1 MGFSFSDLLDFSKI
15 PIKIFLLFAIV
26 SGLLLFGSD
35 EFLLQLKLTE
45 FEQDYGKFFG
55 IIFIVCVAFIALSIV
70 YYIFNKINYSF
81 LSRKRNKYLRDEIKC
96 LDLFEQAAIREFFVQ
111 GKKTVSFPMDNPVIS
126 GLTNKGILKAVSNIA
141 NGMHIPMSL
150 TRFADKH
157 LKKND
162 LGILKEMNE
171 DELKE
176 FIISNRPEWAREYLY
191 ERLNK

>member
-1 MGFSFSDLLDFSKI
+1 MDFSFSDLLDFSKI

-55 IIFIVCVAFIALSIV
+55 IIFITCVAFIVLSIV
-70 YYIFNKINYSF
+70 YYIFNKINYYF
-81 LSRKRNKYLRDEIKC
+81 LSRKMNKYLRYEIKC
-96 LDLFEQAAIREFFVQ
+96 LDSFEQAAIREFFVQ
-111 GKKTVSFPMDNPVIS
+111 GKKTVLFPMDNPVIS

-157 LKKND
+157 LKEND
-162 LGILKEMNE
+162 LGFLKELNE

-176 FIISNRPEWAREYLY
+176 FIISNRPEWAKDYLY

>member
-1 MGFSFSDLLDFSKI
+1 MDFSFSDLLDFSKI

-55 IIFIVCVAFIALSIV
+55 IIFIVCIAFIVLSIV

-96 LDLFEQAAIREFFVQ
+96 LDSFEQAAIREFIVQ
-111 GKKTVSFPMDNPVIS
+111 GKKQFHSQW
-126 GLTNKGILKAVSNIA
+126 
-141 NGMHIPMSL
+141 
-150 TRFADKH
+150 
-157 LKKND
+157 
-162 LGILKEMNE
+162 
-171 DELKE
+171 
-176 FIISNRPEWAREYLY
+176 IIQ
-191 ERLNK
+191 